1 MSKCLMKPPH
11 RLSRLLLP
19 LIAATLFACS
29 ATPEEKPLPESLSS
43 PARLLDQGISEYNVD
58 NYAAAIRHFEK
69 ALLQYRSIDN
79 QTGIA
84 NSCLNLVNTHMAINQ
99 NQLAAEYLLRANT
112 VIQGASLTELN
123 EHLSL
128 LSSSLA
134 IKNGMYDQALLEL
147 EQASDSQDT
156 TIQLAALKNR
166 TSIAFLRN
174 DNDKVQWLEQ
184 YKTMQKQDPGN
195 LSHAA
200 RILRFEAEAN
210 DNKDNSVALLAK
222 SLNISQQLANR
233 TAIAA
238 TLTQWATL
246 DKGENRYDDAE
257 DKYLR
262 ALFIRHQLG
271 DVRSSLSILEQL
283 HPVYAV
289 INDDKAAMTK
299 DWINRL
305 AANDLTEWDTLYADF
320 DIYPQPD

>member
-1 MSKCLMKPPH
+1 MKPPH
-11 RLSRLLLP
+11 YLSRLLLSI
-19 LIAATLFACS
+19 IAAALFACS
-29 ATPEEKPLPESLSS
+29 ATPEEKPLPESLDS
-43 PARLLDQGISEYNVD
+43 PARLLDQGISEYNAD
-58 NYAAAIRHFEK
+58 NYAAAIRQFEK

-84 NSCLNLVNTHMAINQ
+84 NSCLNLANTYMAINQ

-134 IKNGMYDQALLEL
+134 IKNGMYGQALLGL
-147 EQASDSQDT
+147 EQATESQDT

-174 DNDKVQWLEQ
+174 DNDKIQWLEK
-184 YKTMQKQDPGN
+184 YKTTQKQEPAN
-195 LSHAA
+195 PSHAA
-200 RILRFEAEAN
+200 RILRFEAEAS
-210 DNKDNSVALLAK
+210 DSKDKSVALLAK
-222 SLNISQQLANR
+222 SLHISQQLANR

-246 DKGENRYDDAE
+246 DKEENRYNDAE

-283 HPVYAV
+283 HAIYAA
-289 INDDKAAMTK
+289 INDDKAAITK
-299 DWINRL
+299 NWINRL
-305 AANDLTEWDTLYADF
+305 TANDLTEWDALYADF
-320 DIYPQPD
+320 DMYPQPD